1 MSFQILDLYLKSQVA
16 SDEYHPVSISM
27 MDTINVV
34 KSL

>member
-16 SDEYHPVSISM
+16 SDEYHPVSM

>member
-16 SDEYHPVSISM
+16 SDEYHPVPM